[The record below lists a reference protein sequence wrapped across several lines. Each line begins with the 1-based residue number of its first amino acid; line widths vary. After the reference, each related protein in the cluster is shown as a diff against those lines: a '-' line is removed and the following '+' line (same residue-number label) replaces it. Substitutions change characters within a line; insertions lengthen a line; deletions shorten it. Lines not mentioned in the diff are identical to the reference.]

1 MSKVTEKETKPTL
14 QCRLEAL
21 DKQQL
26 AAFCSYLGLHG
37 ASFYTMRDKLVY
49 ETGTF
54 DLWEEKGVEGM
65 IREFDPTYEGDVK
78 DYFDTVA
85 DKTPFI
91 QFMVEKGGMG
101 KTTCYQRFK
110 FFNFKKWEVV
120 GLERLFQQ
128 FMDFHKEG

>member
-1 MSKVTEKETKPTL
+1 MGKETEKEVKTTL
-14 QCRLEAL
+14 GCRLEGL

-26 AAFCSYLGLHG
+26 TAFCSYLGLHG
-37 ASFYTMRDKLVY
+37 ASFYTMRDKLMY

-65 IREFDPTYEGDVK
+65 IRAFDPEYSGEAR
-78 DYFDTVA
+78 DYFDTLA

-91 QFMVEKGGMG
+91 QYMVETGGMG

-110 FFNFKKWEVV
+110 AFNFKKWEVM
-120 GLERLFQQ
+120 GLERLAEGFTE
-128 FMDFHKEG
+128 FHKQ